1 MKYTTEQKTTIIENI
16 NNKLNDLLDKD
27 FDTLS
32 NNEMAFIKCVSLSSI
47 MTMKKAG
54 RDNDYIMTHVQK
66 EASPENKEKK
76 MNDEKVDDN
85 KLSNALL
92 ICIKEKKINSIGKFL
107 KTLTPEELKEHY
119 GFKIIAE

>member
-76 MNDEKVDDN
+76 
-85 KLSNALL
+85 
-92 ICIKEKKINSIGKFL
+92 INSVGKFL

>member
-54 RDNDYIMTHVQK
+54 RDNDYIMTHAQK
-66 EASPENKEKK
+66 EANPENKEKK
-76 MNDEKVDDN
+76 INKV
-85 KLSNALL
+85 
-92 ICIKEKKINSIGKFL
+92 GKFL